1 MLRKLGKTTTIKR
14 KQEGL
19 EVPPGQFV
27 TDKFPV
33 LTQVPAQPISLDTW
47 RFRMFGL
54 MEEEKAL
61 TWEDFI
67 TLPQVTIDAAF
78 HCVTQWS
85 LLENTWKG
93 VLFSE
98 VMKLVKPLSQA
109 KFVMIHCYGG
119 YTTNLALEELMDND
133 VLFAHKHDGE
143 PLPPDHGGP
152 LRLVVP
158 KLYGWKSAKWANGI
172 ELMEG
177 NRPGFWE
184 ERGYNMHGDPWKE
197 ERFWPELS

>member
-1 MLRKLGKTTTIKR
+1 MLKKLGKTKTIK
-14 KQEGL
+14 QDQSGL
-19 EVPPGQFV
+19 EVPPGQYV
-27 TDKFPV
+27 TEKFPV
-33 LTQVPAQPISLDTW
+33 LTEGPVPPVDLKTW

-54 MEEEKAL
+54 VEKEKEL
-61 TWEDFI
+61 TWEQFLS
-67 TLPQVTIDAAF
+67 LPQVKIDAAF

-85 LLENTWKG
+85 RLQNTWEG

-98 VMKLVKPLSQA
+98 VLKLVKSLPQA
-109 KFVMIHCYGG
+109 KFAMIHCLGG
-119 YTTNLALEELMDND
+119 YSTNLSLTELLDND
-133 VLFAHKHDGE
+133 VLFAHRHDGALLSKE
-143 PLPPDHGGP
+143 HGGP

-172 ELMEG
+172 ELMQ
-177 NRPGFWE
+177 NNKPGFWE